1 MMQAVGGLT
10 AQPACAGPGSVA
22 QQLGHGVRVQP
33 AAEAAEP
40 HLHPAS
46 RAELVADD
54 DAQQQQV
61 GRAGQ
66 GQRSR
71 AVEQHEGQVRAL
83 GDVARQ
89 VGRGQR
95 EEEAQ
100 PRGPGAGRGRAGS
113 QQRAAQQHAEPR
125 GRVHAQRRGERRQ
138 RQPARAPVERARQHG
153 LVEEQ
158 RQQRDRA
165 VPQLQVQRQQAP
177 LGLVLR
183 PQAHAG
189 TPPTLQEVAEAP
201 VPPYVAN
208 RGRRASTVVFTVY
221 GFLLITLLAVATP
234 APALPR
240 AGPLPINRDR
250 RAAKGKRHCRSNWS
264 ISARPRAPRK
274 ASGLLS

>member
-1 MMQAVGGLT
+1 MQAVGGLT

-40 HLHPAS
+40 HLHPS
-46 RAELVADD
+46 GRAELVADD

-177 LGLVLR
+177 LGRLLR
-183 PQAHAG
+183 PQAGHAG
-189 TPPTLQEVAEAP
+189 THHPACKRSLKRLSRSTLQIGVTERLRWYSP
-201 VPPYVAN
+201 ST
-208 RGRRASTVVFTVY
+208 AS
-221 GFLLITLLAVATP
+221 
-234 APALPR
+234 
-240 AGPLPINRDR
+240 
-250 RAAKGKRHCRSNWS
+250 S
-264 ISARPRAPRK
+264 
-274 ASGLLS
+274 